1 MKIFKGSIPNMSNI
15 VNLQSL
21 TPEPKAHSFVDT
33 IHGLT
38 DKLHQLRHDDKSKSG
53 KFSLNFL
60 ILYFSKKKKV
70 STTHTECFISVLSP
84 MNILERKI
92 KL

>member
-1 MKIFKGSIPNMSNI
+1 MSNI

-21 TPEPKAHSFVDT
+21 TPEPKTHSFVDT

-53 KFSLNFL
+53 NFFLLFYKMYNMAIFNCLVYNFS
-60 ILYFSKKKKV
+60 
-70 STTHTECFISVLSP
+70 
-84 MNILERKI
+84 NIC
-92 KL
+92 

>member
-1 MKIFKGSIPNMSNI
+1 MKHVKKGSIPNMSNI

-21 TPEPKAHSFVDT
+21 TPEPKTHSFVDT

-53 KFSLNFL
+53 NF
-60 ILYFSKKKKV
+60 
-70 STTHTECFISVLSP
+70 TEQFIKNLKS
-84 MNILERKI
+84 M
-92 KL
+92 